1 MTTLNPAQYEQ
12 YETQREDAA
21 INEIV
26 EALKSPALPTWAKTP
41 LGLGM
46 SKETDSYGLYLLIA
60 DVNLVVRLM
69 SSANDDIING
79 WLEADIKDW
88 MRMALVD
95 FKLASDRWSK
105 NHKMGDAEHVQN
117 LLALRQGFDI

>member
-1 MTTLNPAQYEQ
+1 MTTMTPGQYEQ

-26 EALKSPALPTWAKTP
+26 GALQSPALPTWAKKP
-41 LGLGM
+41 LAVGM
-46 SKETDSYGLYLLIA
+46 SKETDSYELYLLIA
-60 DVNLVVRLM
+60 DMNLVVLLM
-69 SSANDDIING
+69 SSANDDLING

-105 NHKMGDAEHVQN
+105 NRKMGDAEHVQN